1 VHPKPPI
8 KWLPLAVRDPEQLA
22 AEFYGGYDYGRWN
35 LRAQLLMS
43 LHISYDK
50 LAADGVFT
58 TDELKNKSRFLA
70 MVHSEMHFLYFQMT
84 EALFNMVF
92 ALAQHDERDLWLA
105 LAFSGDRHTSY
116 YQETNRLITG
126 FRDNQLSKPNLW
138 EKRSVGTGLDRTEMP
153 LIRYLFYAGYP
164 LNLTPVQWNSNL
176 LNIDRLLHIF
186 ATDFCD
192 RAEYN
197 AYKHSLG
204 HIHMAQKFALG
215 PEGGPMHTLGE
226 SADTTLYLER
236 ASKPETSPESGRSYW
251 QAFRTT
257 KFIDFERDHL
267 CCSAI
272 HQMIANMIVCRK
284 YRYGKPPPDGKMQLW
299 KALNVPFDKLAEPRT
314 GLIRLTI
321 SA

>member
-1 VHPKPPI
+1 MHEP
-8 KWLPLAVRDPEQLA
+8 DELA

-84 EALFNMVF
+84 EALFNMIF
-92 ALAQHDERDLWLA
+92 ALALHEERDLWLA
-105 LAFSGDRHTSY
+105 LAFSGDWHTSFH
-116 YQETNRLITG
+116 QETNKLIAR
-126 FRDNQLSKPNLW
+126 FRDNTLEEPNLW
-138 EKRSVGTGLDRTEMP
+138 RSIAVGSGTSRTEIP

-164 LNLTPVQWNSNL
+164 MTLTADQWVTNLM
-176 LNIDRLLHIF
+176 NIDKLLHIF
-186 ATDFCD
+186 ANDFCD

-204 HIHMAQKFALG
+204 HIHCAQKFALG
-215 PEGGPMHTLGE
+215 PEGGPMHTLGQSE
-226 SADTTLYLER
+226 DTTLYLER
-236 ASKPETSPESGRSYW
+236 ADKPEANPVSGREHC
-251 QAFRTT
+251 QIFRAT

-267 CCSAI
+267 CCSVI
-272 HQMIANMIVCRK
+272 HQMIANMILCRK
-284 YRYGKPPPDGKMQLW
+284 YRYAKPPPDGKVQLW
-299 KALNVPFDKLAEPRT
+299 IALNVPFDKLAAPKT
-314 GLIRLTI
+314 GMTRLTI